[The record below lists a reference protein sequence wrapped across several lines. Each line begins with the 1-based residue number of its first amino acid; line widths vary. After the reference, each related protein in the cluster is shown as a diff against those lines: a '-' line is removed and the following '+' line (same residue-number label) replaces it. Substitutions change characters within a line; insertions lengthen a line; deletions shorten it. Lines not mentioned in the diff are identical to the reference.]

1 MIKDGLLSIPPGFE
15 RGLEGKLVYI
25 FNSTILFIEN
35 AVEKNQIEG
44 KLNLN
49 DIFSDIDDD
58 ILKLLGGEDKE
69 DNVVEEDVLQEK
81 VHFTPFQMVFSLFL
95 KIDRTRCFC

>member
-1 MIKDGLLSIPPGFE
+1 M
-15 RGLEGKLVYI
+15 
-25 FNSTILFIEN
+25 FIDN
-35 AVEKNQIEG
+35 AVEKKQIEG

-58 ILKLLGGEDKE
+58 ILKLLGGEDEE

-81 VHFTPFQMVFSLFL
+81 VHFAPFQMVFSLFL